1 MTLNFSEWLRLGRV
15 EQSVEHLRKAA
26 STPNP
31 FAPKQADIED
41 LQAEVGQLRLLVAV
55 LYRLVLSKGVA
66 SEAEI
71 HQLLAEFDAADG
83 KRDGGFD
90 GDPVSGAAIVKAESP
105 EDDNPFPKI
114 RVP

>member
-1 MTLNFSEWLRLGRV
+1 MSFDFFQDQRLRRI
-15 EQSVEHLRKAA
+15 EKSVEHIRKAS

-41 LQAEVGQLRLLVAV
+41 LQAEVAQLRLLVAV
-55 LYRLVLSKGVA
+55 LYRALLNKGVA

-71 HQLLAEFDAADG
+71 HQLLAELDAADG

-90 GDPVSGAAIVKAESP
+90 GDPVSGAAIVQAESP
-105 EDDNPFPKI
+105 DDDNPFPKI
-114 RVP
+114 RV